1 MELPYDVVEY
11 ISKELDPRSNAN
23 LAVTCKE
30 YISFSSRSKR
40 QRRREEV
47 LRCARILKQIDDS
60 LETGDYII
68 LQNDEFDPTMLLVLD
83 FLWFNNMPIAYEW
96 VDPELYEKLDYDDI
110 PTLWKFSKKVCE
122 IALGLD

>member
-1 MELPYDVVEY
+1 MELPYDIVEC
-11 ISKELDPRSNAN
+11 ISKSLDPQSNAN
-23 LAVTCKE
+23 LAATCKE

-60 LETGDYII
+60 LESGDYII
-68 LQNDEFDPTMLLVLD
+68 FKNDEFDPTMLLVLD

-96 VDPELYEKLDYDDI
+96 VDPELYEKLNYDDI

-122 IALGLD
+122 IALGID